1 MLWHSIVTAVDQS
14 KCWGT
19 DAISDGQ
26 LTVNSSMP
34 MAKKGEVFAHQ
45 SHKYSLLV
53 DQLIYIYVLYL

>member
-26 LTVNSSMP
+26 LAVNSSMP

-45 SHKYSLLV
+45 SHTYLMIL
-53 DQLIYIYVLYL
+53 DQLICIHVLYL